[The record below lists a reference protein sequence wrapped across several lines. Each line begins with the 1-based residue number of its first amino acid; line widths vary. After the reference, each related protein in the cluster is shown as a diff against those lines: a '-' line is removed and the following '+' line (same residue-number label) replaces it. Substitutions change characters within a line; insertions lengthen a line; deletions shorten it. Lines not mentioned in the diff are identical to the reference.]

1 MEAHKVD
8 VEAEAK
14 FKKAVQDDDKK
25 TAAAGEG

>member
-14 FKKAVQDDDKK
+14 FKKAIENEDSK
-25 TAAAGEG
+25 TAAAGES